1 MRTKFKFHAL
11 SKIFKDSSDRA
22 KKYGMKAEFIM
33 SYKAARRI
41 KRLLVTPQTFGYNNL
56 PIDLSCYIALDEWD
70 L

>member
-33 SYKAARRI
+33 SYKAARR
-41 KRLLVTPQTFGYNNL
+41 RNHL
-56 PIDLSCYIALDEWD
+56 IDTACYIALDEWD